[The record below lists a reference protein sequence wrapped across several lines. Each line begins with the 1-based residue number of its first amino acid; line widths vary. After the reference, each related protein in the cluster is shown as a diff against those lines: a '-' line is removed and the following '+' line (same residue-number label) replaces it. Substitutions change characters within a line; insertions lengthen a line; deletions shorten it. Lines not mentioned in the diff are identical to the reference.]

1 MPVEEALT
9 ELTQRVKER
18 LPSNIKITELEFAG
32 PEVVSTLT
40 ILGRSQTTER

>member
-32 PEVVSTLT
+32 PEVV
-40 ILGRSQTTER
+40 IVH